1 MATIRKIQK
10 DNGLPDYYYVMPN
23 QDRIDIMVVRSKN
36 SGNKYTC
43 ILPAPH
49 GSRTFDK
56 MNEMRDYFDEHF
68 ESD

>member
-36 SGNKYTC
+36 SGNKYT
-43 ILPAPH
+43 
-49 GSRTFDK
+49 SRTFDK